1 MDPCFTTGLLGL
13 RRWKTG
19 ELTPLRTSDIN
30 GMLKPKEVGNWGS
43 QLFSL
48 LQMLNLRKCHGSGG
62 SSEQLLMSQVSFE
75 GGVSTQKS
83 SSTGNHHGSSRAA
96 ASSGFSQ
103 LLRASTW
110 CLAVHKD
117 GHSGKLDLL
126 SLTELCIYMGHI
138 IWVFPKIGVPQ
149 NGWFI
154 MESPVKMDDLGVP
167 LFLET
172 SIYTTWKGSMASH
185 SHVY

>member
-19 ELTPLRTSDIN
+19 ELTPLRTSDIKV
-30 GMLKPKEVGNWGS
+30 MLKPKEVGNWGS

-48 LQMLNLRKCHGSGG
+48 LRMLNLRKCHGSGG

-117 GHSGKLDLL
+117 GHLWQLDVF
-126 SLTELCIYMGHI
+126 SLTELCIYMG
-138 IWVFPKIGVPQ
+138 VSKNRGTPKWMVY
-149 NGWFI
+149 NG
-154 MESPVKMDDLGVP
+154 KP
-167 LFLET
+167 LLKWM
-172 SIYTTWKGSMASH
+172 TWRYHYFWKHPYIPPGS
-185 SHVY
+185 